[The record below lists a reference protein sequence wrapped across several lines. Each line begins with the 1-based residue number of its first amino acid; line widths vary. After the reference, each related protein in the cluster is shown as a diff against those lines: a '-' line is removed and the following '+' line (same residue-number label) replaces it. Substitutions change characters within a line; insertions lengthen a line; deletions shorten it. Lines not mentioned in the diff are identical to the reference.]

1 MDYNLTDQQQ
11 AELIKNWLT
20 KNAKF
25 LSAVLILGLSGFFGG
40 QYFRESNQKQ
50 AEMASKLFSELEYSV
65 KLKRASQAQSLLQQ
79 IDNDFANTPYQ
90 DQGHLLMSKLF
101 IDATEYDNAI
111 IQLEFLL
118 DNSEEESL
126 QHISR
131 LRIARIKLQQN
142 FLDEALTTLQTES
155 MGTFEAKYE
164 EIKGDIYSEKG
175 DLLQARESY
184 HRALELMLPGNFDY
198 DFIQI
203 KLKDIQD
210 KENLGSVDTEEDTA

>member
-1 MDYNLTDQQQ
+1 
-11 AELIKNWLT
+11 
-20 KNAKF
+20 
-25 LSAVLILGLSGFFGG
+25 
-40 QYFRESNQKQ
+40 
-50 AEMASKLFSELEYSV
+50 MASKLFSELEYSV
-65 KLKRASQAQSLLQQ
+65 KLQRASQAQSLLQQ

-142 FLDEALTTLQTES
+142 FLDEALTTLQIES

-184 HRALELMLPGNFDY
+184 LRALDLMLPGNFDY

-203 KLKDIQD
+203 KLKDIQN
-210 KENLGSVDTEEDTA
+210 KETLGSVDTEEDTA